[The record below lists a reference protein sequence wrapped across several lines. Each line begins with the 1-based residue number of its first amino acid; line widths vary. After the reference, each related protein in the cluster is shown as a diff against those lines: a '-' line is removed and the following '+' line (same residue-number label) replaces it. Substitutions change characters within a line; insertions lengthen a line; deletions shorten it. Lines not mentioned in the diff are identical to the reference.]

1 MTNVSVHEYV
11 DSAINSPG
19 LERAQIQ
26 SAGTI
31 IAQFL
36 QVKKGLEGRVSSDV
50 LDVTAATLTAAI
62 WARTDSN

>member
-1 MTNVSVHEYV
+1 MANVNVHEYI
-11 DSAINSPG
+11 DAAIGNDT

-36 QVKKGLEGRVSSDV
+36 QVKKGLEGRVKSEA

-62 WARTDSN
+62 WARNDK